1 MKKTTISTICILL
14 LTLSVWAQ
22 NYNSPCVISYR
33 KSLLSFNNKDYAKAL
48 QYSEDAIDQRKS
60 QMKEQ
65 EEKLRKS
72 LSSRAVASAG
82 DDISKI
88 VKVLTD
94 RSENDI
100 LDIINYY
107 TKKYGINYFNNSISN
122 LMDFL
127 RKIEEYPEAQ
137 KIIADV
143 YKIEGEYDIAEEYYL
158 KALSNIDVFDV
169 HDDKYEILYLLADIS
184 RLKKDYNLMEK
195 RLLNIFIDDKYYLN
209 NSLQNNMVHTIS
221 QNKKDSV
228 EKYFELYRA
237 TSYFSLKA
245 YSLLYNYYEE
255 KGETDKALRL
265 CSLATI
271 TSFSKIYDVVKKR
284 DSDFKYI
291 TVSSLLEK
299 ASEYNDINAWCI
311 ENDVWN
317 NFYKLAELSYK
328 NGYTIFSKELLQIII
343 KNIPDEKCQ
352 KKSVLF
358 YDKNF

>member
-1 MKKTTISTICILL
+1 MKKSIFLSFFLIL
-14 LTLSVWAQ
+14 TVNIWSQ
-22 NYNSPCVISYR
+22 TYNSPSVLSYR
-33 KSLLSFNNKDYAKAL
+33 KALLAYRNQDYAKAL
-48 QYSEDAIDQRKS
+48 QYSEDAIEQRKT
-60 QMKEQ
+60 QIKDQ
-65 EEKLRKS
+65 QAKLRKS
-72 LSSRAVASAG
+72 LSTRAVSSVG

-88 VKVLTD
+88 VKVLND

-100 LDIINYY
+100 LEIINYY
-107 TKKYGINYFNNSISN
+107 TKKYSIDYFENSITK

-127 RKIEEYPEAQ
+127 VKIEEYPEAQ

-143 YKIEGEYDIAEEYYL
+143 YKIEGEYDYAEQYYL
-158 KALSNIDVFDV
+158 QALNNEDVLDIY
-169 HDDKYEILYLLADIS
+169 DEKYEILYLLAEIS
-184 RLKKDYNLMEK
+184 SLKKDYDLMEK